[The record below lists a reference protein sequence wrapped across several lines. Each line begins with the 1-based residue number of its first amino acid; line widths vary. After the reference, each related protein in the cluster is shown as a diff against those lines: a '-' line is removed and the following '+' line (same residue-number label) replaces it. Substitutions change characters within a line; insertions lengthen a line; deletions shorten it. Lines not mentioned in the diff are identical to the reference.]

1 MLEKIP
7 SAVGHALSGIRS
19 GLEKITCYAELA
31 ALPETIE
38 LESPM
43 FGNGELIPR
52 RFTADGQGLS
62 PPLQWSSVPAR
73 AAALIILVE
82 DADAPSP
89 KPLVHCIVVDIPP
102 ENGSFNEG
110 ELKGPAGEGAD
121 HRLGENSFMKDE
133 WLPPDPPPGHGLHR
147 YIFQIFALSSR
158 PDFREN
164 PGRGEVVD
172 TARNHGIAKG
182 VLLGTYKRD

>member
-31 ALPETIE
+31 AIPETIE

-62 PPLQWSSVPAR
+62 PPLQWSSVPAPCCR
-73 AAALIILVE
+73 FGYA
-82 DADAPSP
+82 
-89 KPLVHCIVVDIPP
+89 
-102 ENGSFNEG
+102 
-110 ELKGPAGEGAD
+110 
-121 HRLGENSFMKDE
+121 
-133 WLPPDPPPGHGLHR
+133 
-147 YIFQIFALSSR
+147 
-158 PDFREN
+158 
-164 PGRGEVVD
+164 GRGRRRTKSKAD
-172 TARNHGIAKG
+172 GPLHCRRHSAG
-182 VLLGTYKRD
+182 